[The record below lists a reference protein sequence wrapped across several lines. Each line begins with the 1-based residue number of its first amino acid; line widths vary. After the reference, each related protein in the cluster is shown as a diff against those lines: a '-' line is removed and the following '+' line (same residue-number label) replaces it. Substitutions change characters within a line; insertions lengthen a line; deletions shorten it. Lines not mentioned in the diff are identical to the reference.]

1 MINMVKIKVGK
12 HEYECVGYHS
22 SDGKQ
27 IDEKD
32 PEDLRRLEADYIK
45 AMEALGYTVE
55 RKGAGKSQI
64 A

>member
-1 MINMVKIKVGK
+1 MVKIKVGK

-22 SDGKQ
+22 SDGKE

-32 PEDLRRLEADYIK
+32 PEDLKRLEADYIK
-45 AMEALGYTVE
+45 AMESLGYTVVRNKRSE
-55 RKGAGKSQI
+55 EQI